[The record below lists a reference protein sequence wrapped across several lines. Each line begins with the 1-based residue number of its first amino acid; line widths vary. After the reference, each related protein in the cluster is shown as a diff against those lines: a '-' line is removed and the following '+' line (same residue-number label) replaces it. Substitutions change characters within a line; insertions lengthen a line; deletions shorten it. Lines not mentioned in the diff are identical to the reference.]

1 MEQGA
6 MRRSLPITL
15 VILSFLSTARAKA
28 DDIAYAYCPLG
39 EGYVFLYDTVTGFQV
54 LANLNCGE
62 KVDVV
67 DTHDKERTKVRTA
80 TGKEGYV
87 FKYTITPVL
96 GVPPESAA
104 LADVGIK
111 PSQPAPEAHPE
122 APPQVQPPPEPQPT
136 PEQPLPVQPRAE
148 ATRRLPAVR
157 HPRDF
162 EAFGGYSYMRSNIAL
177 SSAPLSLNGGSV
189 SMAVYFNDR
198 LGIVGDFG
206 LYRQDNVAGQGFNL
220 IFSTYQFGPRL
231 RFPQLTHLTP
241 FAHFLWGVGHAG
253 GTAYTRSLGFGV
265 SPLGVNNAFVLTAG
279 AGADWKVS
287 PRIAIR
293 LVQADYLHSEFLNGS
308 GNRQE
313 NIKLST
319 GVVFSFAR
327 E

>member
-15 VILSFLSTARAKA
+15 VILSFLSSARAKA

-54 LANLNCGE
+54 LANLACGE

-104 LADVGIK
+104 LANVSIK

-122 APPQVQPPPEPQPT
+122 APPQMQPPPEPQPS
-136 PEQPLPVQPRAE
+136 PKQPLPVQTRTE

-162 EAFGGYSYMRSNIAL
+162 EVFGGYSYMRSTIAL
-177 SSAPLSLNGGSV
+177 SSTPLSLNGGSV

-198 LGIVGDFG
+198 LSIVGDFG

-231 RFPQLTHLTP
+231 RFSNATRATP
-241 FAHFLWGVGHAG
+241 FVHFLWGAGHAG
-253 GTAYTRSLGFGV
+253 GTLYTRSLGYGV
-265 SPLGVNNAFVLTAG
+265 PPLGANYTFVLTAG
-279 AGADWKVS
+279 GGADWRVS
-287 PRIAIR
+287 SRISIR
-293 LVQADYLHSEFLNGS
+293 MIEAEYMHSEFLNFS

-313 NIKLST
+313 NIRVST
-319 GVVFSFAR
+319 GVVFNFGG